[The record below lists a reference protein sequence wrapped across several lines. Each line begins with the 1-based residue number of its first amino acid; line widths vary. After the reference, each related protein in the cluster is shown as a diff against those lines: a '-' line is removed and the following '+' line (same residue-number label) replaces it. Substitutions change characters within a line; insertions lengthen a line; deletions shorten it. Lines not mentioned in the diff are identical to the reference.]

1 MIAKVR
7 TAPARP
13 AAFAMLPAGAAA
25 AAAGACG
32 WPWGWPAAAGAAT
45 AVTGATAALLAAA
58 WKQEAARGQRIAD
71 ERANLRDLIHKD
83 PLTGLVNRSA
93 FHQALEQVDPIE
105 DGVVIILFF
114 DLDRFKEVNDTLGHK
129 AGDDLLVQ
137 VAGRVAAALPTAS
150 TIARLGGDE
159 FAAILPWHYQ
169 HQPDTWGYAVIDA
182 LTPAFT
188 LGERQV
194 EIGASVGIAV
204 GDTKTTGGI
213 ELLRRADIAMYAAKA
228 SDGNRCRVFDDALDL
243 HQSRESSVRIEVGK
257 AMVEDMFHLH
267 YQPLI
272 NARSGMFES
281 AEALLRSRAPG
292 LRDVS
297 PAVLIS
303 TAEASGQIHAL
314 TDWSIGEVLKAA
326 ARIASHPVAVNISPV
341 YFRQTDFVHKILDR
355 LLLARARPET
365 LILEVTEGVLI
376 DNIEAARQSL
386 SRLREVGIK
395 IHLDDFGTGYSS
407 LGYIQHFELD
417 GLKLDKSFLRNIAD
431 KRKTNQIIRSM
442 IDFGHSLDMSVIV
455 EGVETEWQARL
466 LQLLGADVLQGYQF
480 AMPMPLDDL
489 VRFCLTHSEFPLLSE
504 RIAPDPIG
512 LAVSG

>member
-1 MIAKVR
+1 MVSGVYLSR
-7 TAPARP
+7 YHYTP
-13 AAFAMLPAGAAA
+13 
-25 AAAGACG
+25 
-32 WPWGWPAAAGAAT
+32 
-45 AVTGATAALLAAA
+45 
-58 WKQEAARGQRIAD
+58 
-71 ERANLRDLIHKD
+71 
-83 PLTGLVNRSA
+83 
-93 FHQALEQVDPIE
+93 HQALDDVDPVE
-105 DGVVIILFF
+105 DGMVVILFL
-114 DLDRFKEVNDTLGHK
+114 DLDRFKEVNDTHGHK

-137 VAGRVAAALPTAS
+137 VAGRVKAALPTAS
-150 TIARLGGDE
+150 VIARLGGDE
-159 FAAILPWHYQ
+159 FAAILPWHYEN
-169 HQPDTWGYAVIDA
+169 QPDSWGHAVIEA

-194 EIGASVGIAV
+194 EVGASVGIAV
-204 GDTKTTGGI
+204 GDVAMISGI

-228 SDGNRCRVFDDALDL
+228 STGDRCRVFDDALDL
-243 HQSRESSVRIEVGK
+243 HQSRESSVRVEVGK
-257 AMVEDMFHLH
+257 AMVENMFRLH
-267 YQPLI
+267 FQPLI
-272 NARSGMFES
+272 NARLGTFES
-281 AEALLRSRAPG
+281 AEALLRAQAPG

-314 TDWSIGEVLKAA
+314 TDWIIEEALSAA
-326 ARIASHPVAVNISPV
+326 GRIASQPVAVNISPV
-341 YFRQTDFVHKILDR
+341 YFRQADFVHKILDK
-355 LLLARARPET
+355 LLVTRTRPEK

-376 DNIEAARQSL
+376 ENIDAARQSL
-386 SRLREVGIK
+386 ARLREVGIK

-407 LGYIQHFELD
+407 LGYIQNFELD

-489 VRFCLTHSEFPLLSE
+489 VRFRETHSNFPLLAE
-504 RIAPDPIG
+504 RIAPEVLDIAANG
-512 LAVSG
+512 